1 VTEAVAGRKAS
12 RRGVAAWLFFDWAAQ
27 PWFTLVTTFV
37 FGPWFVANLA
47 ANTVEGQALWGYAA
61 AAAGLAIALFSP
73 VLGAIAD
80 ASGARKPWIAA
91 FSVLIVASASA
102 LWLAV
107 PGAEGAVLIALAAFA
122 LGTVGVEFATVFNNA
137 MMPDL
142 VEEGRMG
149 RLSGTGWAV
158 GYCGGLLSLV
168 FVLAFLVAD
177 PVSGTTLLGLPPV
190 FGLDPASGA
199 GDRAAGPFTAL
210 WYLLFVLPLFLFTPD
225 APRRRSVRAAIR
237 PGLARLRA
245 NIAGLR
251 HDRNLARFLGA
262 NMVYID
268 GMNALAVFG
277 AIYATSVFGWSAVEL
292 GLFGIL
298 LIVCGIFGSL
308 AGGRLDDRFGPK
320 PVVIGA
326 VLLLAAATI
335 AILSV
340 DASRILF
347 FIPVAPPV
355 PGDGLFS
362 SADERAYLVLGVVIG
377 LTVGP
382 AQAASRSLLTRIAP
396 RGEITQYFG
405 LLALSGRV
413 TSFVGPLAVGI
424 LTTVSG
430 SQRVGISVIV
440 VFFLGGAA
448 LLAGVRP
455 SRGGVSGGSAASR

>member
-1 VTEAVAGRKAS
+1 MGEAVAGRKAS
-12 RRGVAAWLFFDWAAQ
+12 RRGIAAWLFFDWAAQ

-37 FGPWFVANLA
+37 FGPWFATNLA
-47 ANTVEGQALWGYAA
+47 ANSVEGQALWGYAA
-61 AAAGLAIALFSP
+61 AAAGLAIALLSP

-91 FSVLIVASASA
+91 FSVLIAASASA
-102 LWLAV
+102 LWFAE
-107 PGAEGAVLIALAAFA
+107 PGVEGAVLIALAAFA

-137 MMPDL
+137 MMTDL
-142 VEEGRMG
+142 VDEGRIG
-149 RLSGTGWAV
+149 RLSGTGWAI
-158 GYCGGLLSLV
+158 GYCGGLLALV
-168 FVLAFLVAD
+168 LVLGFLVAD
-177 PVSGTTLLGLPPV
+177 PTSGRTILGLAPL
-190 FGLDPASGA
+190 FGLDPATGA
-199 GDRAAGPFTAL
+199 GDRATGPFTAL
-210 WYLLFVLPLFLFTPD
+210 WYLIFVLPLFLFTPD
-225 APRRRSVRAAIR
+225 AAYRLPVRAAIR
-237 PGLARLRA
+237 PGLAALRA
-245 NIAGLR
+245 NLAGLR
-251 HDRNLARFLGA
+251 HDRNLSRFLVA
-262 NMVYID
+262 NMIYID

-320 PVVIGA
+320 PVIVVA

-340 DASRILF
+340 DAGRILF
-347 FIPVAPPV
+347 VIAVAPPV
-355 PGDGLFS
+355 PGDGLFA
-362 SADERAYLVLGVVIG
+362 SAAERAYLVLGVVIG

-382 AQAASRSLLTRIAP
+382 AQAASRSLLTKIAP
-396 RGEITQYFG
+396 RAAITQYFG

-430 SQRVGISVIV
+430 SQRIGISVIV
-440 VFFLGGAA
+440 LFFLAGAL

-455 SRGGVSGGSAASR
+455 SRRDLSGGSAASR

>member
-1 VTEAVAGRKAS
+1 MTGLGHGRKAS
-12 RRGVAAWLFFDWAAQ
+12 RRGIVAWLFFDWAAQ

-37 FGPWFVANLA
+37 FGPWFAAHLA

-61 AAAGLAIALFSP
+61 AAAGLVIAILSP

-91 FSVLIVASASA
+91 FSVLIVLSAFA
-102 LWLAV
+102 LWFAE
-107 PGAEGAVLIALAAFA
+107 PGVEGAVLIALAAFA
-122 LGTVGVEFATVFNNA
+122 LGTIGVEFATVFNNA

-149 RLSGTGWAV
+149 RLSGTGWAI
-158 GYCGGLLSLV
+158 GYCGGLLSLAV
-168 FVLAFLVAD
+168 VLGLLVAD
-177 PVSGTTLLGLPPV
+177 PATGRTILGVPPL
-190 FGLDPASGA
+190 FGLEAGNGA
-199 GDRAAGPFTAL
+199 GDRASGPFTAL
-210 WYLLFVLPLFLFTPD
+210 WYVLFVLPLFFFTPD
-225 APRRRSVRAAIR
+225 APRRRRLRAAVR
-237 PGLARLRA
+237 PGLAALCA

-251 HDRNLARFLGA
+251 HHRNLARFLVA
-262 NMVYID
+262 NMVYLD

-277 AIYATSVFGWSAVEL
+277 AIYATSVFGWSAMEL

-320 PVVIGA
+320 PVIITS
-326 VLLLAAATI
+326 VLLLAASAL

-340 DASRILF
+340 DATRILF
-347 FIPVAPPV
+347 VIPVDPPV
-355 PGDGLFS
+355 PGDGLFA
-362 SADERAYLVLGVVIG
+362 SAAEQAYLGLGVVIG

-382 AQAASRSLLTRIAP
+382 AQAASRSLLARLAP
-396 RGEITQYFG
+396 PGEVTQYFG

-413 TSFVGPLAVGI
+413 TSFVGPLAVGL

-440 VFFLGGAA
+440 FFFLGGAA

-455 SRGGVSGGSAASR
+455 SRNGGRGASST